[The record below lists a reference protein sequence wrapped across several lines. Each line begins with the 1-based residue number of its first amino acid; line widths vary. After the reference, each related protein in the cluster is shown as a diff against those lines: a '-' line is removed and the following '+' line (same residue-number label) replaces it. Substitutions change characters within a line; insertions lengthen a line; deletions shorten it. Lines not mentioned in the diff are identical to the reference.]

1 MTGAPCSDI
10 NGESLMQI
18 ASKVLTLLVVPAVA
32 FAQHRQTASAFLFAS
47 QPSSTQPTSM
57 AALDAGFNE
66 RAFEPVAGERWE
78 QRANALLTLNSLVAI
93 NGQLGFARTPNGET
107 QLAQQ
112 FEVLTTPLAHGAFS
126 LGANV
131 GWRHEYTGANVGLL
145 RLVGARGTAR
155 SSIAADLLLEHPY
168 AAGRDGLDVITTVG
182 ASRALSSRVW
192 LGVEAVGS
200 DLEGFFDREE
210 AEGGATLLVGPSVA
224 IGLAER
230 WRLVV
235 GGGPVLRVT
244 NNAAPTPMGVSP
256 LAPQR
261 SGYVLRT
268 SLRVGW

>member
-1 MTGAPCSDI
+1 MRV
-10 NGESLMQI
+10 
-18 ASKVLTLLVVPAVA
+18 ASKALTLLVIPAVF
-32 FAQHRQTASAFLFAS
+32 FAQESHSGSAFLFAS
-47 QPSSTQPTSM
+47 QPSSTQPAAM
-57 AALDAGFNE
+57 AAFDAGFNE

-78 QRANALLTLNSLVAI
+78 QRANALLSLNAFVAVH
-93 NGQLGFARTPNGET
+93 GQLGLARTPNGAA

-112 FEVLTTPLAHGAFS
+112 FEVLTTPLARGAFS

-131 GWRHEYTGANVGLL
+131 GWRREYTGANVGLI
-145 RLVGARGTAR
+145 RVVGARTTAR
-155 SSIAADLLLEHPY
+155 SSIAADALLEHPY
-168 AAGRDGLDVITTVG
+168 VAGRDALDVITTVG

-200 DLEGFFDREE
+200 DLEGLFDREE
-210 AEGGATLLVGPSVA
+210 AEGGATLLVGPTLAV
-224 IGLAER
+224 GLAER

-244 NNAAPTPMGVSP
+244 SNAAPTPMGVSP
-256 LAPQR
+256 LTPQA